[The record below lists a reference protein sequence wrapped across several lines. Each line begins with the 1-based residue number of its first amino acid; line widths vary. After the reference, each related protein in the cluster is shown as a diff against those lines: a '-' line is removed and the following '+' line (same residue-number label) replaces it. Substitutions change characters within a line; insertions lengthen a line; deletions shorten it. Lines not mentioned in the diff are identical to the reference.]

1 MRHTKANSLLY
12 ALRQGLSNVG
22 LCCRGIELETQPLY
36 WVRVCR
42 FLPQHQ
48 SEKTLSTSS
57 QRVVNLEAGFLELN
71 RGRESAGGSDGK
83 VYFTNFFVGFRF
95 ISQFCTA
102 SQFTLS
108 QNWDI
113 GFQNLVVSPLQTPS
127 SGVV

>member
-1 MRHTKANSLLY
+1 MSADFYRS
-12 ALRQGLSNVG
+12 G
-22 LCCRGIELETQPLY
+22 
-36 WVRVCR
+36 
-42 FLPQHQ
+42 Q

-57 QRVVNLEAGFLELN
+57 QRVVNLEAGFLELS
-71 RGRESAGGSDGK
+71 RGRELAGGGGGK
-83 VYFTNFFVGFRF
+83 AYFTNFSVGFQF

-113 GFQNLVVSPLQTPS
+113 GFRSLVASPLQTPS